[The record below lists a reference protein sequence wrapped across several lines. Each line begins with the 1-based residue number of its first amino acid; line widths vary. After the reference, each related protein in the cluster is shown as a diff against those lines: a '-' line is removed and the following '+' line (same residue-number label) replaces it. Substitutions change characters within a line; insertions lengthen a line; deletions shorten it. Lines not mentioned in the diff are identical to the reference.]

1 VVQIR
6 EQEEPVSNKVEK
18 LVTMVTVL
26 CARDELIKR
35 FPKMNT
41 TSSMQIFHNQ
51 ESIHTEDRP
60 SSDVRKVLDI
70 LKKRVPTLSYVL
82 SKYELSSEY
91 YINLGGTQYD
101 IWSSDKPDQA
111 RIEITSYEDNLD
123 KHYEEVDRLKEQLMR
138 RGVQVKSGQ
147 CEVTTKTR
155 C

>member
-1 VVQIR
+1 
-6 EQEEPVSNKVEK
+6 
-18 LVTMVTVL
+18 
-26 CARDELIKR
+26 
-35 FPKMNT
+35 
-41 TSSMQIFHNQ
+41 MQIFHNQ